1 MLLTKIKRNVLI
13 NSRSILSMTKEQ
25 LQALNLTDEQI
36 NAIIEDYGK
45 NYVSKA
51 QFNEKNDAYKQAKQE
66 IENLTNDISTL
77 SEANKANEALQSQ
90 IKELQDAATQREAD
104 YNENIKNMK
113 IDTAITKALSKSGA
127 MNETILTGLLDRTKI
142 AIGEDNT
149 ITGIQEQ
156 IVALKESD
164 PYLFKQDSIKG
175 VVPGDATPKTH
186 DGITKEQFNKMSY
199 LDRVQLQET
208 NPDLYSELS
217 N

>member
-1 MLLTKIKRNVLI
+1 
-13 NSRSILSMTKEQ
+13 MTKEQ

-45 NYVSKA
+45 NYVSKT

-66 IENLTNDISTL
+66 IENLTADINNL

-104 YNENIKNMK
+104 YDESIKTLK

>member
-1 MLLTKIKRNVLI
+1 
-13 NSRSILSMTKEQ
+13 MTKEQ

-90 IKELQDAATQREAD
+90 IKELQDAATKREAD

-175 VVPGDATPKTH
+175 VVPGDATPKTN

>member
-1 MLLTKIKRNVLI
+1 
-13 NSRSILSMTKEQ
+13 MTKEQ
-25 LQALNLTDEQI
+25 LQALNLTEEQI

-199 LDRVQLQET
+199 LDRVQLQES

>member
-1 MLLTKIKRNVLI
+1 
-13 NSRSILSMTKEQ
+13 MTKEQ
-25 LQALNLTDEQI
+25 LQALNLTEEQI
-36 NAIIEDYGK
+36 NVIIEDYGK

-142 AIGEDNT
+142 ASRTNC
-149 ITGIQEQ
+149 GIKR
-156 IVALKESD
+156 VR
-164 PYLFKQDSIKG
+164 PLFI
-175 VVPGDATPKTH
+175 
-186 DGITKEQFNKMSY
+186 
-199 LDRVQLQET
+199 
-208 NPDLYSELS
+208 
-217 N
+217 

>member
-1 MLLTKIKRNVLI
+1 
-13 NSRSILSMTKEQ
+13 MTKEQ

-45 NYVSKA
+45 NYVSKT

-66 IENLTNDISTL
+66 IENLTADINNL

-104 YNENIKNMK
+104 YKESIKTLK

-156 IVALKESD
+156 INALKESD

-175 VVPGDATPKTH
+175 VVPGDATPKTN

>member
-1 MLLTKIKRNVLI
+1 
-13 NSRSILSMTKEQ
+13 MTKEQ
-25 LQALNLTDEQI
+25 LQALNLTEEQI
-36 NAIIEDYGK
+36 NTIIEDYGK

>member
-1 MLLTKIKRNVLI
+1 
-13 NSRSILSMTKEQ
+13 MTKEQ
-25 LQALNLTDEQI
+25 LQSLNLTDEQI

-45 NYVSKA
+45 NYVSKT
-51 QFNEKNDAYKQAKQE
+51 QFNEKNDAYKQAKLE

>member
-1 MLLTKIKRNVLI
+1 
-13 NSRSILSMTKEQ
+13 MTKEQ
-25 LQALNLTDEQI
+25 LRALNLTEEQI

-77 SEANKANEALQSQ
+77 SEANKTNEALQSQ

-156 IVALKESD
+156 ITALKESD

-175 VVPGDATPKTH
+175 VVPGDATPKTN

>member
-1 MLLTKIKRNVLI
+1 
-13 NSRSILSMTKEQ
+13 MTKEQ
-25 LQALNLTDEQI
+25 LQALNLTEEQI

-51 QFNEKNDAYKQAKQE
+51 QFNEKNDAYKQAKLE

-90 IKELQDAATQREAD
+90 IKELQDAATKREAD

-113 IDTAITKALSKSGA
+113 IDTAITKVLSKSGA

-156 IVALKESD
+156 ISALKESD

-175 VVPGDATPKTH
+175 VVPGDATPKTN

>member
-1 MLLTKIKRNVLI
+1 
-13 NSRSILSMTKEQ
+13 MTKEQ
-25 LQALNLTDEQI
+25 LQALNLTEEQI

-66 IENLTNDISTL
+66 IKNLTNDISTL

>member
-1 MLLTKIKRNVLI
+1 
-13 NSRSILSMTKEQ
+13 MTKEQ
-25 LQALNLTDEQI
+25 LQALNLTEEQI

-208 NPDLYSELS
+208 NPELYSKLS

>member
-1 MLLTKIKRNVLI
+1 
-13 NSRSILSMTKEQ
+13 MTKEQ
-25 LQALNLTDEQI
+25 LQALNLTEEQI

-66 IENLTNDISTL
+66 IENLTTDINNL

-90 IKELQDAATQREAD
+90 IKELQDAATKREAD
-104 YNENIKNMK
+104 YNESIKTLK

>member
-1 MLLTKIKRNVLI
+1 
-13 NSRSILSMTKEQ
+13 MTKEQ
-25 LQALNLTDEQI
+25 LQALSLTEEQI

-51 QFNEKNDAYKQAKQE
+51 QFNEKNDAYKQAKLE

-90 IKELQDAATQREAD
+90 IKELQDAAIKREAD

-175 VVPGDATPKTH
+175 VVPGDATPKTN

-199 LDRVQLQET
+199 LDRVRLQET

>member
-1 MLLTKIKRNVLI
+1 
-13 NSRSILSMTKEQ
+13 MTKEQ
-25 LQALNLTDEQI
+25 LQALNLTEEQI

-156 IVALKESD
+156 INALKESD

>member
-1 MLLTKIKRNVLI
+1 
-13 NSRSILSMTKEQ
+13 MTKEQ

-104 YNENIKNMK
+104 YKQNIKNMK
-113 IDTAITKALSKSGA
+113 IDTAITKALCKSGA

>member
-1 MLLTKIKRNVLI
+1 
-13 NSRSILSMTKEQ
+13 MTKEQ
-25 LQALNLTDEQI
+25 LQALNLTEEQI
-36 NAIIEDYGK
+36 NVIIEDYGK

-66 IENLTNDISTL
+66 IENLTTDINNL

>member
-1 MLLTKIKRNVLI
+1 
-13 NSRSILSMTKEQ
+13 MTKEQ
-25 LQALNLTDEQI
+25 LQALNLTEEQI

-45 NYVSKA
+45 NYVSKT

-66 IENLTNDISTL
+66 IENLTTDINNL

-175 VVPGDATPKTH
+175 VVPGDATPKTN

-199 LDRVQLQET
+199 LDRVQLQES

>member
-1 MLLTKIKRNVLI
+1 
-13 NSRSILSMTKEQ
+13 MTKEQ
-25 LQALNLTDEQI
+25 LQSLNLTDEQI

>member
-1 MLLTKIKRNVLI
+1 
-13 NSRSILSMTKEQ
+13 MTKEQ
-25 LQALNLTDEQI
+25 LQALNLTEEQI

-127 MNETILTGLLDRTKI
+127 MNETILTGLLDRSKI

-175 VVPGDATPKTH
+175 VVPGDATPKTN

>member
-1 MLLTKIKRNVLI
+1 
-13 NSRSILSMTKEQ
+13 MTKEQ

-45 NYVSKA
+45 NYVSKT

-66 IENLTNDISTL
+66 IENLTADINNL

>member
-1 MLLTKIKRNVLI
+1 
-13 NSRSILSMTKEQ
+13 MTKEQ
-25 LQALNLTDEQI
+25 LRALNLTEEQI

-77 SEANKANEALQSQ
+77 SEANKTNEALQSQ

-199 LDRVQLQET
+199 LDRVQLQES

>member
-1 MLLTKIKRNVLI
+1 
-13 NSRSILSMTKEQ
+13 MTKEQ
-25 LQALNLTDEQI
+25 LRALNLTEEQI

-51 QFNEKNDAYKQAKQE
+51 QFNEKNDAYKQAKLE

-104 YNENIKNMK
+104 YKESIKTLK

-156 IVALKESD
+156 INALKESD

-175 VVPGDATPKTH
+175 VVPGDATPKTN

-199 LDRVQLQET
+199 LDRVQLQES

>member
-1 MLLTKIKRNVLI
+1 
-13 NSRSILSMTKEQ
+13 MTKEQ

-45 NYVSKA
+45 NYVSKT

-66 IENLTNDISTL
+66 IENLTTDINNL

-104 YNENIKNMK
+104 YNESIKNMK

>member
-1 MLLTKIKRNVLI
+1 
-13 NSRSILSMTKEQ
+13 MTKEQ

-175 VVPGDATPKTH
+175 VVPGDATPKTN

>member
-1 MLLTKIKRNVLI
+1 
-13 NSRSILSMTKEQ
+13 MTKEQ
-25 LQALNLTDEQI
+25 LQALNLTEEQI

-51 QFNEKNDAYKQAKQE
+51 QFNEKNDAYKQAKLE

-90 IKELQDAATQREAD
+90 IKELQDAAIKREAD

-156 IVALKESD
+156 INALKESD

-175 VVPGDATPKTH
+175 VVPGDATPKTN

-199 LDRVQLQET
+199 LDRVQLQES

>member
-1 MLLTKIKRNVLI
+1 
-13 NSRSILSMTKEQ
+13 MTKEQ
-25 LQALNLTDEQI
+25 LQALNLTEEQI

-90 IKELQDAATQREAD
+90 IKELQDAATKREAD

-156 IVALKESD
+156 INALKESD

-175 VVPGDATPKTH
+175 VVPGDATPKTN

>member
-1 MLLTKIKRNVLI
+1 
-13 NSRSILSMTKEQ
+13 MTKEQ
-25 LQALNLTDEQI
+25 LQALNLTEEQI

-51 QFNEKNDAYKQAKQE
+51 QFNEKNDAYKQAKLE

-90 IKELQDAATQREAD
+90 IKELQDAATKREAD

>member
-1 MLLTKIKRNVLI
+1 
-13 NSRSILSMTKEQ
+13 MTKEQ
-25 LQALNLTDEQI
+25 LQTLNLTDEQI

-66 IENLTNDISTL
+66 IENLTTDINNL

-90 IKELQDAATQREAD
+90 IKELQDAATKREAD
-104 YNENIKNMK
+104 YNESIKTLK

-156 IVALKESD
+156 INALKESD

-175 VVPGDATPKTH
+175 VVPGDATPKTN

>member
-1 MLLTKIKRNVLI
+1 
-13 NSRSILSMTKEQ
+13 MTKEQ

-45 NYVSKA
+45 NYVSKT

-66 IENLTNDISTL
+66 IENLTTDINNL

-175 VVPGDATPKTH
+175 VVPGDATPKTN

-199 LDRVQLQET
+199 LDRVQLQES

>member
-1 MLLTKIKRNVLI
+1 
-13 NSRSILSMTKEQ
+13 MTKEQ
-25 LQALNLTDEQI
+25 LQALNLTEEQI

-45 NYVSKA
+45 NYVSKT

-66 IENLTNDISTL
+66 IENLTTDINNL

-90 IKELQDAATQREAD
+90 IKELQDAATKREAD

-156 IVALKESD
+156 ITALKESD

-199 LDRVQLQET
+199 LDRVKLQES

>member
-1 MLLTKIKRNVLI
+1 
-13 NSRSILSMTKEQ
+13 MTKEQ
-25 LQALNLTDEQI
+25 LQALNLTEEQI

-156 IVALKESD
+156 ITALKESD

-199 LDRVQLQET
+199 LDRVQLQES

>member
-1 MLLTKIKRNVLI
+1 
-13 NSRSILSMTKEQ
+13 MTKEQ
-25 LQALNLTDEQI
+25 LQALNLTEEQI

-175 VVPGDATPKTH
+175 VVPGDATPKTY

>member
-1 MLLTKIKRNVLI
+1 
-13 NSRSILSMTKEQ
+13 MTKEQ
-25 LQALNLTDEQI
+25 LQALNLTEEQI

-45 NYVSKA
+45 NYVSKT

-66 IENLTNDISTL
+66 IENLTTDINNL

-104 YNENIKNMK
+104 YNESIKTLK

-156 IVALKESD
+156 INALKESD

-175 VVPGDATPKTH
+175 VVPGDATPKTN

>member
-1 MLLTKIKRNVLI
+1 M
-13 NSRSILSMTKEQ
+13 
-25 LQALNLTDEQI
+25 
-36 NAIIEDYGK
+36 
-45 NYVSKA
+45 
-51 QFNEKNDAYKQAKQE
+51 
-66 IENLTNDISTL
+66 
-77 SEANKANEALQSQ
+77 QSQ

-104 YNENIKNMK
+104 YKESIKTLK

-156 IVALKESD
+156 INALKESD

-175 VVPGDATPKTH
+175 VVPGDATPKTN

>member
-1 MLLTKIKRNVLI
+1 
-13 NSRSILSMTKEQ
+13 MTKEQ
-25 LQALNLTDEQI
+25 LQALNLTEEQI

-142 AIGEDNT
+142 AIDEDNT

>member
-1 MLLTKIKRNVLI
+1 
-13 NSRSILSMTKEQ
+13 MTKEQ
-25 LQALNLTDEQI
+25 LQALNLTEEQI

-175 VVPGDATPKTH
+175 VVPGDATPKTN

>member
-1 MLLTKIKRNVLI
+1 
-13 NSRSILSMTKEQ
+13 MTKEQ
-25 LQALNLTDEQI
+25 LQALNLTEEQI

-51 QFNEKNDAYKQAKQE
+51 QFNEKNDAYKQAKLE

-90 IKELQDAATQREAD
+90 IKELQDAATKREAD

-127 MNETILTGLLDRTKI
+127 INETILTGLLDRTKI

-156 IVALKESD
+156 ITALKESD

-175 VVPGDATPKTH
+175 VVPGDATPKTN

-199 LDRVQLQET
+199 LDRAQLQET

>member
-1 MLLTKIKRNVLI
+1 
-13 NSRSILSMTKEQ
+13 MTKEQ
-25 LQALNLTDEQI
+25 LQALNLTEEQI

-175 VVPGDATPKTH
+175 VVPGDATPKTN

-199 LDRVQLQET
+199 LDRVQLQES